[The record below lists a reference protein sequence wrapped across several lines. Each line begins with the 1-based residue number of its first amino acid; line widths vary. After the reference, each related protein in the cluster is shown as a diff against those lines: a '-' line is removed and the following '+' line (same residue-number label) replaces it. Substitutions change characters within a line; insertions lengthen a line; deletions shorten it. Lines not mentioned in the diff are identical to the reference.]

1 MKALIHNDKV
11 VDIKEQSYEVHPS
24 MSWIE
29 CPNDIRIGFFY
40 DGKTFKS
47 DEQTPEEIF
56 EIRMTQLREIR
67 DSLLNETDWTAI
79 PDNDLSWLQ
88 KRKWRKYRKQLRN
101 FPIDA
106 ERQLKNNVYCKI
118 VWPDEPSMS

>member
-1 MKALIHNDKV
+1 MKALIHDDKV
-11 VDIKEQSYEVHPS
+11 VDVKEQSYEVHPS
-24 MSWIE
+24 MSWID

-56 EIRMTQLREIR
+56 EKRMVQLREIR

-79 PDNDLSWLQ
+79 PDNDLSWLE
-88 KRKWRKYRKQLRN
+88 KRKWRKYRNQLRN

-118 VWPDEPSMS
+118 VWPTKP

>member
-1 MKALIHNDKV
+1 MKALIHDDKV
-11 VDIKEQSYEVHPS
+11 VDVKEQSYEVHHS
-24 MSWIE
+24 MKWIDS
-29 CPNDIRIGFFY
+29 PNDIRIGFFY

-56 EIRMTQLREIR
+56 EIRMIQLREIR
-67 DSLLNETDWTAI
+67 DLLLNKTDWTAI

>member
-47 DEQTPEEIF
+47 DEQTPEEIIK
-56 EIRMTQLREIR
+56 IRMIQLREIR

-118 VWPDEPSMS
+118 VWPTKP

>member
-47 DEQTPEEIF
+47 DEQTPEEIIK
-56 EIRMTQLREIR
+56 IRMIQLREIR
-67 DSLLNETDWTAI
+67 DSLLSETDWTTI
-79 PDNDLSWLQ
+79 SDNDLSWLA
-88 KRKWRKYRKQLRN
+88 KRKWKKYRKQLRN

-106 ERQLKNNVYCKI
+106 EKQLKENAYCRI
-118 VWPDEPSMS
+118 VWPTKPS

>member
-1 MKALIHNDKV
+1 MKALIHDDKV

-29 CPNDIRIGFFY
+29 CPNDIRIGFLY

-56 EIRMTQLREIR
+56 EIRMIQLREIR
-67 DSLLNETDWTAI
+67 DLLLNKTDWTAI

>member
-47 DEQTPEEIF
+47 DEQTPEEIIK
-56 EIRMTQLREIR
+56 IRMIQLREIR
-67 DSLLNETDWTAI
+67 DSLLSETDWTTI
-79 PDNDLSWLQ
+79 SDNDLSWLA

>member
-1 MKALIHNDKV
+1 MKALIHDDKV
-11 VDIKEQSYEVHPS
+11 VDVKEQSYEVHPS
-24 MSWIE
+24 MSWID

-56 EIRMTQLREIR
+56 EIRMIQLREIR

-79 PDNDLSWLQ
+79 PDNDLSWLE

-106 ERQLKNNVYCKI
+106 EMQLKNNVYCKI
-118 VWPDEPSMS
+118 VWPTKPS

>member
-1 MKALIHNDKV
+1 MKALILDDKG
-11 VDIKEQSYEVHPS
+11 VDVKEQSYEVHPS
-24 MSWIE
+24 MSWID

-56 EIRMTQLREIR
+56 EIRMVQLREIR

-79 PDNDLSWLQ
+79 PDNDLSWLE

-118 VWPDEPSMS
+118 VWPTKP

>member
-56 EIRMTQLREIR
+56 EIRMIQLREIR
-67 DSLLNETDWTAI
+67 DSLLSETDWTTI
-79 PDNDLSWLQ
+79 SDNDLSWLA
-88 KRKWRKYRKQLRN
+88 KRKWKKYRKQLRN

-106 ERQLKNNVYCKI
+106 EKQLKENAYCRI
-118 VWPDEPSMS
+118 VWPTKPS

>member
-1 MKALIHNDKV
+1 MKALIHDDKV
-11 VDIKEQSYEVHPS
+11 VDVKEQSYEVHPS
-24 MSWIE
+24 MSWID

-56 EIRMTQLREIR
+56 EIRMIQLREIR
-67 DSLLNETDWTAI
+67 DLLLNKTDWTAI
-79 PDNDLSWLQ
+79 PDNDLSWLE

-106 ERQLKNNVYCKI
+106 ERQLKDNIHCRI
-118 VWPDEPSMS
+118 VWPNEPSMS

>member
-47 DEQTPEEIF
+47 DEQTPEEIIK
-56 EIRMTQLREIR
+56 IRMIQLREIR
-67 DSLLNETDWTAI
+67 DLLLNKTDWTTI
-79 PDNDLSWLQ
+79 SDNDLSWLA
-88 KRKWRKYRKQLRN
+88 KRKWKKYRKQLRN

-106 ERQLKNNVYCKI
+106 EKQLKENAYCRI
-118 VWPDEPSMS
+118 VWPTKPS

>member
-11 VDIKEQSYEVHPS
+11 VVIKEQSYEVHPS

-29 CPNDIRIGFFY
+29 CPNDIRIGFFN
-40 DGKTFKS
+40 DGKTYKS

-56 EIRMTQLREIR
+56 EIRMIQLREIR
-67 DSLLNETDWTAI
+67 DLLLNKTDWTAI

-118 VWPDEPSMS
+118 VWPTKPS

>member
-1 MKALIHNDKV
+1 MKALILDDKV
-11 VDIKEQSYEVHPS
+11 VDVKEQSYEVHPS
-24 MSWIE
+24 MSWID

-56 EIRMTQLREIR
+56 EIRMVQLREIR

-79 PDNDLSWLQ
+79 PDNDLSWLS
-88 KRKWRKYRKQLRN
+88 L
-101 FPIDA
+101 IH
-106 ERQLKNNVYCKI
+106 I
-118 VWPDEPSMS
+118 

>member
-1 MKALIHNDKV
+1 MKALILDDKV
-11 VDIKEQSYEVHPS
+11 VDVKEQSYEVHPS
-24 MSWIE
+24 MSWID

-56 EIRMTQLREIR
+56 EIRMIQLREIR

-79 PDNDLSWLQ
+79 PDNDLSWLE

-118 VWPDEPSMS
+118 VWPTKP

>member
-1 MKALIHNDKV
+1 MKALIHDDKV
-11 VDIKEQSYEVHPS
+11 VDVKEQSYEVHPS
-24 MSWIE
+24 MSWID

-56 EIRMTQLREIR
+56 EIRMIQLREIR

>member
-1 MKALIHNDKV
+1 MKALIHDDKV
-11 VDIKEQSYEVHPS
+11 VDVKEQSYEVHPS
-24 MSWIE
+24 MSWID

-56 EIRMTQLREIR
+56 EIRMVQLREIR

-79 PDNDLSWLQ
+79 PDNDLSWSE

>member
-1 MKALIHNDKV
+1 MKALIHDDKV
-11 VDIKEQSYEVHPS
+11 VDVKEQSYEVHPS
-24 MSWIE
+24 MSWID
-29 CPNDIRIGFFY
+29 CPNDIKIGFFY

-56 EIRMTQLREIR
+56 EIRMIQLREIR
-67 DSLLNETDWTAI
+67 DSLLNKTDWTAI

-106 ERQLKNNVYCKI
+106 ERQLKNNVYCRI
-118 VWPDEPSMS
+118 VWPEEPS

>member
-47 DEQTPEEIF
+47 DEQTPEEIIK
-56 EIRMTQLREIR
+56 IRMIQLREIR
-67 DSLLNETDWTAI
+67 DSLLSETDWTTTS
-79 PDNDLSWLQ
+79 DNDLSWLA
-88 KRKWRKYRKQLRN
+88 KRKWKKYRKQLRN

-106 ERQLKNNVYCKI
+106 EKQLKENAYCRI
-118 VWPDEPSMS
+118 VWPTKPS

>member
-1 MKALIHNDKV
+1 MKALIHDDKV

-40 DGKTFKS
+40 DGKAFKS
-47 DEQTPEEIF
+47 DKQTPEEIIK
-56 EIRMTQLREIR
+56 IRMIQLREIR
-67 DSLLNETDWTAI
+67 DSLLNKTDWITTS
-79 PDNDLSWLQ
+79 DNDLSWLA
-88 KRKWRKYRKQLRN
+88 KRKWKKYRKQLRN

-106 ERQLKNNVYCKI
+106 EKQLKENAYCEI
-118 VWPDEPSMS
+118 VWPTKPS

>member
-1 MKALIHNDKV
+1 MKALIHDDKV

-47 DEQTPEEIF
+47 DEQTPEEIIK
-56 EIRMTQLREIR
+56 IRMIQLREIR
-67 DSLLNETDWTAI
+67 DSLLSETDWTTI
-79 PDNDLSWLQ
+79 SDNDLSWLE
-88 KRKWRKYRKQLRN
+88 KRKWKKYRKQLRN

-106 ERQLKNNVYCKI
+106 EKQLKENAYCRI
-118 VWPDEPSMS
+118 VWPTKPS

>member
-1 MKALIHNDKV
+1 MKALIHDDKV
-11 VDIKEQSYEVHPS
+11 VDVKEQSYEVHPS
-24 MSWIE
+24 MSWID

-56 EIRMTQLREIR
+56 EIRMDQLRKIR
-67 DSLLNETDWTAI
+67 NSLLNETDWTAI
-79 PDNDLSWLQ
+79 PDNDLSWLE

-118 VWPDEPSMS
+118 VWPTKP

>member
-1 MKALIHNDKV
+1 MKALIHDDKV
-11 VDIKEQSYEVHPS
+11 VDVKEQSYEVHPS
-24 MSWIE
+24 MSWID

-56 EIRMTQLREIR
+56 EIRMVQLREIR

-79 PDNDLSWLQ
+79 PYNDLSWLE

-118 VWPDEPSMS
+118 VWPTKP

>member
-1 MKALIHNDKV
+1 MKALIHDDKV
-11 VDIKEQSYEVHPS
+11 VDVKEQSYEVHPS
-24 MSWIE
+24 MSWID

-56 EIRMTQLREIR
+56 EIRMVQLREIR

-79 PDNDLSWLQ
+79 PDNDLSWLE

-118 VWPDEPSMS
+118 VWPTKP

>member
-1 MKALIHNDKV
+1 MKALILDDKV
-11 VDIKEQSYEVHPS
+11 VDVKEQSYEVHPS
-24 MSWIE
+24 MSWID

-56 EIRMTQLREIR
+56 EIRMVQLREIR

-79 PDNDLSWLQ
+79 PDNDLSWLE

-118 VWPDEPSMS
+118 VWPTKP

>member
-1 MKALIHNDKV
+1 MKALIHDDKV
-11 VDIKEQSYEVHPS
+11 VDVKEQSYEVHPS
-24 MSWIE
+24 MSWID

-56 EIRMTQLREIR
+56 EIRMVQLREIR

-79 PDNDLSWLQ
+79 PDNDLSWLE

-106 ERQLKNNVYCKI
+106 ERQLKNNVYCRI
-118 VWPDEPSMS
+118 VWPTNPS

>member
-1 MKALIHNDKV
+1 MKALIHDDKV
-11 VDIKEQSYEVHPS
+11 VDVKEQSYEVHPS
-24 MSWIE
+24 MSWID

-56 EIRMTQLREIR
+56 EIRMVQLREIR

-79 PDNDLSWLQ
+79 PDNDLSWLE

-118 VWPDEPSMS
+118 VWPTTP

>member
-47 DEQTPEEIF
+47 DEQTPEEIIK
-56 EIRMTQLREIR
+56 IRMIQLREIR
-67 DSLLNETDWTAI
+67 DSLLSETDWTTI
-79 PDNDLSWLQ
+79 SDNDLSWLA
-88 KRKWRKYRKQLRN
+88 KRKWKKYRKQLRN

-106 ERQLKNNVYCKI
+106 ERQLKEHVYCEI

>member
-1 MKALIHNDKV
+1 MKALIHDDKV
-11 VDIKEQSYEVHPS
+11 VDVKEQSYEVHPS
-24 MSWIE
+24 MSWID

-56 EIRMTQLREIR
+56 EIRMIQLREIR

-79 PDNDLSWLQ
+79 PDNDLSWLE

-118 VWPDEPSMS
+118 VWPTKP

>member
-67 DSLLNETDWTAI
+67 DSLLSETDWTTI
-79 PDNDLSWLQ
+79 SDNDLSWLA
-88 KRKWRKYRKQLRN
+88 KRKWKKYRKQLRN

-106 ERQLKNNVYCKI
+106 EKQLKENAYCRI
-118 VWPDEPSMS
+118 VWPTKPS

>member
-1 MKALIHNDKV
+1 MKALIHDDKV
-11 VDIKEQSYEVHPS
+11 VDVKEQSYEVHPS
-24 MSWIE
+24 MSWID
-29 CPNDIRIGFFY
+29 CPNDIKIGFFY

-56 EIRMTQLREIR
+56 EIRMIQLREIR

-79 PDNDLSWLQ
+79 SDNDLSWLA

>member
-1 MKALIHNDKV
+1 MKALIHDDKV
-11 VDIKEQSYEVHPS
+11 VDVKEQSYEVHPS
-24 MSWIE
+24 MSWID

-56 EIRMTQLREIR
+56 EIRMDQLRKIR
-67 DSLLNETDWTAI
+67 NSLLNETDWTAI

-118 VWPDEPSMS
+118 VWPTKP

>member
-1 MKALIHNDKV
+1 MKALIYDDKV
-11 VDIKEQSYEVHPS
+11 VDVKEQSYEVHPS
-24 MSWIE
+24 MSWID
-29 CPNDIRIGFFY
+29 CPNDIKIGFFY

-56 EIRMTQLREIR
+56 EIRMIQLREIR

-79 PDNDLSWLQ
+79 SDNDLSWLA

-118 VWPDEPSMS
+118 VWPTKP

>member
-1 MKALIHNDKV
+1 MKALIHDDKV

-47 DEQTPEEIF
+47 DEQTPEEIIK
-56 EIRMTQLREIR
+56 IRMIQLREIR
-67 DSLLNETDWTAI
+67 DSLLSETDWTTI
-79 PDNDLSWLQ
+79 SDNDLSWLA
-88 KRKWRKYRKQLRN
+88 KRKWKKYRKQLRN

-106 ERQLKNNVYCKI
+106 EKQLKENAYCRI
-118 VWPDEPSMS
+118 VWPTKPS

>member
-1 MKALIHNDKV
+1 MKALILDEKV
-11 VDIKEQSYEVHPS
+11 VDVKEQSYEVHPS
-24 MSWIE
+24 MKWID
-29 CPNDIRIGFFY
+29 CPNNIKIGFFY

-56 EIRMTQLREIR
+56 EIRMIQLREIR
-67 DSLLNETDWTAI
+67 NSLLNETDWTAI
-79 PDNDLSWLQ
+79 SDNDLSWLA

>member
-1 MKALIHNDKV
+1 MKALIYDDKV

-56 EIRMTQLREIR
+56 EIRMIQLREIR
-67 DSLLNETDWTAI
+67 DSLLNKTDWTAI

-106 ERQLKNNVYCKI
+106 ERQLKNNVYCRI
-118 VWPDEPSMS
+118 VWPEEPSMS

>member
-1 MKALIHNDKV
+1 MKALIHDDKV
-11 VDIKEQSYEVHPS
+11 VDVKEQSYEVHPS
-24 MSWIE
+24 MSWID

-56 EIRMTQLREIR
+56 EIRMVQLREIR

-79 PDNDLSWLQ
+79 PDNDLSWLE

-118 VWPDEPSMS
+118 VWPTKPS

>member
-47 DEQTPEEIF
+47 DEQTPEEIIK
-56 EIRMTQLREIR
+56 IRMIQLREIR
-67 DSLLNETDWTAI
+67 DSLLSETDWTTI
-79 PDNDLSWLQ
+79 SDNDLSWLA
-88 KRKWRKYRKQLRN
+88 KRKWKKYRKQLRN

-118 VWPDEPSMS
+118 VWPTKP